1 MRSASERFKMRGME
15 EAWRAGTGAGFLA
28 RCCEWCPV
36 CRHARA
42 TQRGWC
48 YDLVRKVE
56 RGLCPFGRA
65 YERVHGRK
73 PYEPMPADGSKA
85 K

>member
-1 MRSASERFKMRGME
+1 MIPFMSANATVGSGVRL
-15 EAWRAGTGAGFLA
+15 LA

-36 CRHARA
+36 CRRARA

-48 YDLVRKVE
+48 YGLVRHVE
-56 RGLCPFGRA
+56 QGVCPFGRA

-73 PYEPMPADGSKA
+73 PHEPVPAR
-85 K
+85 